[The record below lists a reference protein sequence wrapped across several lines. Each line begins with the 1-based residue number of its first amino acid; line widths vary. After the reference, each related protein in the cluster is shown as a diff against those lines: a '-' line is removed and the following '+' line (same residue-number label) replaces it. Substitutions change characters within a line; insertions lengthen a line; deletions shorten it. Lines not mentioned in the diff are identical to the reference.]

1 MQTERHEDKEKLF
14 ARLKENE
21 ETAKKFFEVEVSV
34 LSTLNFRDF
43 FDRLLTE
50 IREKFDV
57 THVWISMISSGK
69 AFSLLKSFVAS
80 EEFLRHLNVVE
91 KSDFLEIVGTSTK
104 PKLINTG
111 LNKLTCLYLF
121 DQTLAF
127 KSMAIV
133 PITFDGDVAGSLNF
147 ADLSSERFR
156 PGIDYSLLEQL
167 GVVVSICLSN
177 VAAHEELKAL
187 AFKDP
192 LTGLLN
198 RRAMEKALKREFT
211 RARRYIIPLSVV
223 FIDLDDFKQI
233 NDSYGHDCGDD
244 LLKFAATTMLNMS
257 RQSDIV
263 ARFAG
268 DEFVL
273 ILPGTTPQEA
283 KGLLE
288 RLRYYFM
295 DHKMED
301 EEKQIEVGFSYGI
314 ASAADEGV
322 TDAMLL
328 LKRADELLFKAKS
341 KKHKRAAG

>member
-1 MQTERHEDKEKLF
+1 METRTNQDKLF

-21 ETAKKFFEVEVSV
+21 ELAKKFFEVEVSV
-34 LSTLNFRDF
+34 LSILNFRDF
-43 FDRLLTE
+43 FEHLLTE
-50 IREKFDV
+50 IREKFEV
-57 THVWISMISSGK
+57 THVWVSLISTSK
-69 AFSLLKSFVAS
+69 AFNLVKSFVAS

-91 KSDFLEIVGTSTK
+91 RADFLQIVGSSTK

-111 LNKLTCLYLF
+111 LNKLTGLYLF

-127 KSMAIV
+127 KSIAIV
-133 PITFDGDVAGSLNF
+133 PITFDGEVAGSLNF
-147 ADLSSERFR
+147 ADVSSERFR
-156 PGIDYSLLEQL
+156 PGIDPSLLEQL

-211 RARRYIIPLSVV
+211 RARRYIIPLTVV
-223 FIDLDDFKQI
+223 FIDLDDFKQT
-233 NDSYGHDCGDD
+233 NDTFGHDCGDD
-244 LLKFAATTMLNMS
+244 LLKFVAQTMMKMS
-257 RQSDIV
+257 RESDIV

-283 KGLLE
+283 EGLLE
-288 RLRYYFM
+288 RLRFYFM
-295 DHKMED
+295 DHKMDVD
-301 EEKQIEVGFSYGI
+301 EHQIEIGFSYGI
-314 ASAADEGV
+314 ASAVDEGV
-322 TDAMLL
+322 TDAALL

-341 KKHKRAAG
+341 KKGKKAR